1 MAIQMHLCAAVA
13 LLASSSFFT
22 VSTSGLAQ
30 PVEVPKPSFAF
41 SWLDD
46 LNTFEAGGIAT
57 IKIKVLGDFDS
68 RGNGSLDERA
78 FNPTLTINGKMGNS
92 SYISGVSSN
101 LEGDSSNWR
110 ISFTPIMAGV
120 FNVIISDKHFGI
132 LDSSL
137 HFEVLAGHI
146 YPSVC
151 VASWMSPINEFV
163 AGTRV
168 TVLILPRDAF
178 GNNISSSSDDP
189 NSSTFIVSAS
199 NATGSV
205 ANLLNI
211 TNMGWN
217 KFRYISIELNV
228 ATAGSLLLH
237 VEGENQTL
245 NGSPLPFKVNPG
257 PLDVSNCVATWNFG
271 TNVLQIFSEVEIFI
285 HQQDQYGNLVSGL
298 YAFDAQVVE
307 KETNLSIPVA
317 DLHFEEVSPGIQL
330 FSFSVLEPGNFI
342 LTIFDTK
349 QNKSISNM
357 PYDYTVF
364 VGYCDG
370 LKSVIN
376 GSGLDN
382 SVAGEM
388 SHFTIYLND
397 IYQYPSPVD
406 LEWLQVQIVR
416 VIDSYHLLPIIYPMQ
431 IVNGSRLNGTLS
443 YDATSHLEI
452 SPAPSVELNDTSV
465 GNSIVQASA
474 FDVIYTPEKSGIHEL
489 RLFCGNIQLNDG
501 HSFTKEVRAGE
512 VNMTLSGVVKY
523 APKVPKLIKNEIV
536 VKLLDSFSNP
546 IMLQQSRLKL
556 EIGSINSSGLS
567 WMFVDNNDGSYV
579 AHYLAK
585 DVGTYELCASFD
597 GNHFLPC
604 PFGVNVYSSEYFPKA
619 YDDVVSVWE
628 DQSIAFDALEN
639 DYFAGD
645 SANITDSSEPDHGS
659 LLKYGGLFRYTPY
672 KGFFGNDSFNYT
684 ISDVNGNL
692 ATGAVHISVLS
703 IPPQFVSFPS
713 QLQAIEDMISP
724 RFGGFPGFEITYS
737 DMMENIS
744 VNLSAE
750 YGTIFLSP
758 MLMQFWQPL
767 SSGLSVNRGDGEA
780 GDLILE
786 GHAEVINIALQSI
799 KYLGNENF
807 CGDDAIQVST
817 MNRNGINYLNVPV
830 FVEPINDPPFI
841 HVPEFI
847 ILKNSKEDGSLIF
860 DREQDKFEF
869 FIGDPDLLYV
879 PGGESLFVVM
889 FSVEVNSGS
898 LVVNLPAELINTT
911 ELKLKNSYQ
920 WQTLQTFVTISK
932 HFMVKAKGIRF
943 RGTVNDCNYVMQQ
956 LIYQGGEHGAVLTVT
971 LNDMGNY
978 GGCPD
983 SAEKISMPLFTE
995 ASVNLIRRSPMSSL
1009 VAHTLGS
1016 AIVVEFVVVFFLGV
1030 LLLFFTCRCAIVLI
1044 NERRSCDIKNIRLSK
1059 VSSLH
1064 KPTPNTDLSADATY
1078 FTGCC
1083 PSRLLLTGQPS
1094 NFHQRSHHYSG
1105 HGDSGDSAQDTF
1117 GASQSYSDRYQR
1129 TPPPSSMPLAIEKGK
1144 SLTV

>member
-22 VSTSGLAQ
+22 ASTSGLAQ
-30 PVEVPKPSFAF
+30 SVEVPKPSFAF

-120 FNVIISDKHFGI
+120 FNVIISDKDFGI

-151 VASWMSPINEFV
+151 VASWMSSINEFV

-189 NSSTFIVSAS
+189 KSSNFIVSAF

-217 KFRYISIELNV
+217 KFGYISIELNV

-257 PLDVSNCVATWNFG
+257 PLDVANCVATWNFG
-271 TNVLQIFSEVEIFI
+271 TNVLQIFSKVEIFI

-388 SHFTIYLND
+388 SRFTIYLND
-397 IYQYPSPVD
+397 IYQYPSPVE

-416 VIDSYHLLPIIYPMQ
+416 VIDSYHLLPSIYPMQ
-431 IVNGSRLNGTLS
+431 IVNGSRPNGTLS
-443 YDATSHLEI
+443 YDDTSHLEI
-452 SPAPSVELNDTSV
+452 FPAPSVELNDTSV

-474 FDVIYTPEKSGIHEL
+474 FDVIYTPEKSGIYEIH
-489 RLFCGNIQLNDG
+489 LFCGNIQLNDG
-501 HSFTKEVRAGE
+501 RSFTKEVRAGE
-512 VNMTLSGVVKY
+512 VNMTLSGVLKY

-546 IMLQQSRLKL
+546 ITLQQSRLKL

-645 SANITDSSEPDHGS
+645 SANITDSSEV
-659 LLKYGGLFRYTPY
+659 R
-672 KGFFGNDSFNYT
+672 
-684 ISDVNGNL
+684 
-692 ATGAVHISVLS
+692 
-703 IPPQFVSFPS
+703 
-713 QLQAIEDMISP
+713 QA
-724 RFGGFPGFEITYS
+724 
-737 DMMENIS
+737 
-744 VNLSAE
+744 
-750 YGTIFLSP
+750 
-758 MLMQFWQPL
+758 
-767 SSGLSVNRGDGEA
+767 
-780 GDLILE
+780 
-786 GHAEVINIALQSI
+786 
-799 KYLGNENF
+799 
-807 CGDDAIQVST
+807 
-817 MNRNGINYLNVPV
+817 
-830 FVEPINDPPFI
+830 
-841 HVPEFI
+841 
-847 ILKNSKEDGSLIF
+847 
-860 DREQDKFEF
+860 
-869 FIGDPDLLYV
+869 
-879 PGGESLFVVM
+879 
-889 FSVEVNSGS
+889 
-898 LVVNLPAELINTT
+898 LP
-911 ELKLKNSYQ
+911 
-920 WQTLQTFVTISK
+920 
-932 HFMVKAKGIRF
+932 
-943 RGTVNDCNYVMQQ
+943 
-956 LIYQGGEHGAVLTVT
+956 
-971 LNDMGNY
+971 
-978 GGCPD
+978 
-983 SAEKISMPLFTE
+983 
-995 ASVNLIRRSPMSSL
+995 
-1009 VAHTLGS
+1009 
-1016 AIVVEFVVVFFLGV
+1016 
-1030 LLLFFTCRCAIVLI
+1030 
-1044 NERRSCDIKNIRLSK
+1044 
-1059 VSSLH
+1059 
-1064 KPTPNTDLSADATY
+1064 
-1078 FTGCC
+1078 
-1083 PSRLLLTGQPS
+1083 
-1094 NFHQRSHHYSG
+1094 
-1105 HGDSGDSAQDTF
+1105 
-1117 GASQSYSDRYQR
+1117 
-1129 TPPPSSMPLAIEKGK
+1129 
-1144 SLTV
+1144 